1 MNYPIFKIRC
11 SAIGQIMSD
20 PQWKTPLAKYEDCLE
35 KIRKAEEK
43 YDLTVN
49 KTTKTATKLRDDIQR
64 WYDDLNELELRKDD
78 IVLSKTCMTYIDQ
91 WIKENYYGR
100 RKFLKTKALQKG
112 VECEQEAIHILNKA
126 LGTKYEK
133 SIYKDGEKMENEWMT
148 WHEDIDNKEN
158 KITIDTKVCETIDTF
173 PIIKEEVSND
183 YRRQWQGYM
192 DLKWEDYKQHWVA
205 KVLVNS
211 PAWMIKSK
219 LRQIYNEVSKKYE
232 DMPEFIDEEYEA
244 EAKQFFL
251 ANVFDQQLAIESNGQ
266 TLQLK
271 DSEVIPYEKRANIQ
285 FFDRDDEAIK
295 SIKAR
300 VMQCREFLHK
310 NWYPQFEE

>member
-1 MNYPIFKIRC
+1 MTSPIFKIRC

-20 PQWKTPLAKYEDCLE
+20 PQWKTPMQKYQDCLE
-35 KIRKAEEK
+35 KIKKWEEK

-49 KTTKTATKLRDDIQR
+49 KETKTAQKLRDDIQR
-64 WYDDLNELELRKDD
+64 RKDDLGELEKNKDD

-100 RKFLKTKALQKG
+100 RKFLKTRALQKW
-112 VECEQEAIHILNKA
+112 VECEQEAIFVLNKA
-126 LGTKYEK
+126 LGTNYAK

-148 WHEDIDNKEN
+148 WHEDIDDKDNKT
-158 KITIDTKVCETIDTF
+158 TIDTKVCETIDTF

-183 YRRQWQGYM
+183 YRRQGQGYM
-192 DLKWEDYKQHWVA
+192 CLKGADYKRHWVA

-219 LRQIYNEVSKKYE
+219 LRQIYNEISKKYE
-232 DMPEFIDEEYEA
+232 DMPDIIDQEYES
-244 EAKQFFL
+244 EARQYFL
-251 ANVFDQQLAIESNGQ
+251 ANVFDQQLVVESNGQ
-266 TLQLK
+266 VLQLTEK
-271 DSEVIPYEKRANIQ
+271 EVIPYDKRANIQ
-285 FFDRDDEAIK
+285 FFGRDDDAIE

-300 VMQCREFLHK
+300 VMQCRQYLH
-310 NWYPQFEE
+310 NHWYTQF